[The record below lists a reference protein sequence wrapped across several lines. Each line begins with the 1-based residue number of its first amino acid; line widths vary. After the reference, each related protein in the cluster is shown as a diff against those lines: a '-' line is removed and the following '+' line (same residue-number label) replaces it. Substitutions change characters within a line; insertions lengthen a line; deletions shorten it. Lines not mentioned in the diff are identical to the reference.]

1 MVQCWWNPDTLH
13 LLQTVLF
20 RNYQTKILVV
30 KDWHFFP
37 QILAIECIDKNGW
50 HPFNLKTAAYS
61 DLSSWEVNRC
71 WWSKHSQYIHREIS
85 KVQYALWKE
94 KWKYWLW
101 STKQIFR
108 NILQCS
114 SVRVCVLRN
123 PVTQLKPA
131 TRHSYSYYGTQ
142 NLWLDFQQF
151 MILPDDCSCAFKN
164 T

>member
-20 RNYQTKILVV
+20 LNHQNEPNKNIRV
-30 KDWHFFP
+30 KDWRSFP
-37 QILAIECIDKNGW
+37 PLSTIECIDKNGW
-50 HPFNLKTAAYS
+50 HALNLKTASA
-61 DLSSWEVNRC
+61 LSSWEVNRC
-71 WWSKHSQYIHREIS
+71 WWSKHCQYIHREIS
-85 KVQYALWKE
+85 TANYALE
-94 KWKYWLW
+94 GGKYWLW
-101 STKQIFR
+101 STTQSFR

-123 PVTQLKPA
+123 PVTQLRPA

-142 NLWLDFQQF
+142 NLCLDFQQF